1 MIVVTAVLKAAD
13 DKGDDLE
20 QAFRKLMPKVLD
32 DPGTVAYVVHR
43 GMDDP
48 TTFFVYEKYENADAL
63 KAHSSTAHFKEF
75 SQAVGSLLAARPEVT
90 LYRQVI

>member
-20 QAFRKLMPKVLD
+20 QAFRKLMSKVLD
-32 DPGTVAYVVHR
+32 DPGTVAYLVHR
-43 GMDDP
+43 GMDDA

-63 KAHSSTAHFKEF
+63 KAHSSTEHFKEF
-75 SQAVGSLLAARPEVT
+75 SRAVGSLLVARPEVT
-90 LYRQVI
+90 LYRQVT

>member
-1 MIVVTAVLKAAD
+1 MIVVTAVLRAAE

-20 QAFRKLMPKVLD
+20 QELRKLVPKVLD

-48 TTFFVYEKYENADAL
+48 TTFFVYERYESADAL
-63 KAHSSTAHFKEF
+63 KEHSSTAHFKEF
-75 SQAVGSLLAARPEVT
+75 SQAVSSLLAARPEVT

>member
-20 QAFRKLMPKVLD
+20 QEFRKLVPKAMD

-48 TTFFVYEKYENADAL
+48 TTFFVYEKYENAEAL
-63 KAHSSTAHFKEF
+63 KAHSSTEHFKEF
-75 SQAVGSLLAARPEVT
+75 SHAVSSLLAARPEVT
-90 LYRQVI
+90 LYRQIT